1 MSSSRWIPQS
11 PPQRRRSHMSRH
23 TFLPPMMWRGSI
35 APDRHSVMATR
46 GGDRGR
52 SFFSDLTIGESR
64 RPPDNRRTSMNVGY
78 PRFPN
83 PSEYP
88 PPPGYPYYEW
98 DEFYDPQPPAG
109 PRHDH
114 RPRPR
119 RDSHVEREKA
129 HEDDAANFGSA
140 CGKLFQQLEQAE
152 QFYQNFQQE
161 FDNEITSI
169 KKYAGDGI
177 LRELWSRRIGVPS
190 SRRDSIKS
198 EEEVTEWEDQ
208 LRKPCQ
214 KFRIQATKLDMCL
227 QKVATATI
235 PIPKSRK
242 DETSVDSAKLLQDK
256 IETSGEGIRG
266 LLAKVYRS
274 RQYCS
279 ELVKELGQLKTL
291 VDPQKSQGFDEQ
303 EDGTGSNDVEYG
315 PVADTAPGNS
325 APSW

>member
-1 MSSSRWIPQS
+1 
-11 PPQRRRSHMSRH
+11 
-23 TFLPPMMWRGSI
+23 
-35 APDRHSVMATR
+35 
-46 GGDRGR
+46 
-52 SFFSDLTIGESR
+52 
-64 RPPDNRRTSMNVGY
+64 MNVGY
-78 PRFPN
+78 PRFPT
-83 PSEYP
+83 PSEHP

-98 DEFYDPQPPAG
+98 DEFYDPQPLTG
-109 PRHDH
+109 PRHDR

-119 RDSHVEREKA
+119 RDSHVEREKT
-129 HEDDAANFGSA
+129 HEDHAANFDGA
-140 CGKLFQQLEQAE
+140 CAKLFQQLEQAE

-161 FDNEITSI
+161 FDNDVTSI

-198 EEEVTEWEDQ
+198 EEEVNEWEDQ

-227 QKVATATI
+227 QKAATALI

-256 IETSGEGIRG
+256 IETSGEGIRR
-266 LLAKVYRS
+266 LLGKVYRS

-279 ELVKELGQLKTL
+279 ELVKELGQLKSL
-291 VDPQKSQGFDEQ
+291 VDPQKPQEYDEQ
-303 EDGTGSNDVEYG
+303 EDGFGNNDVEYG
-315 PVADTAPGNS
+315 PAADNQF
-325 APSW
+325 

>member
-1 MSSSRWIPQS
+1 
-11 PPQRRRSHMSRH
+11 
-23 TFLPPMMWRGSI
+23 
-35 APDRHSVMATR
+35 
-46 GGDRGR
+46 
-52 SFFSDLTIGESR
+52 
-64 RPPDNRRTSMNVGY
+64 MNVGY

-140 CGKLFQQLEQAE
+140 CGRLFQQLEQAE

>member
-1 MSSSRWIPQS
+1 M
-11 PPQRRRSHMSRH
+11 
-23 TFLPPMMWRGSI
+23 
-35 APDRHSVMATR
+35 
-46 GGDRGR
+46 
-52 SFFSDLTIGESR
+52 
-64 RPPDNRRTSMNVGY
+64 SMNVGY

-83 PSEYP
+83 PREFP

-98 DEFYDPQPPAG
+98 DEFYDPQPPTG

-114 RPRPR
+114 HPHPQPRPR
-119 RDSHVEREKA
+119 RGPHVEREKA
-129 HEDDAANFGSA
+129 HEDHTGNFDNA
-140 CGKLFQQLEQAE
+140 CAKLFQQLEQAE

-161 FDNEITSI
+161 FDNEVTSI
-169 KKYAGDGI
+169 KKYAGDSI

-198 EEEVTEWEDQ
+198 EDEVNEWEDQ

-214 KFRIQATKLDMCL
+214 KFKIQATKLDMCL
-227 QKVATATI
+227 QKAAAAVI

-256 IETSGEGIRG
+256 IETSGEGILC
-266 LLAKVYRS
+266 LLSKVYRS

-291 VDPQKSQGFDEQ
+291 VDPQKLQDGDGQ
-303 EDGTGSNDVEYG
+303 EDGFGGNIVEYG
-315 PVADTAPGNS
+315 PTADIQF
-325 APSW
+325 

>member
-1 MSSSRWIPQS
+1 M
-11 PPQRRRSHMSRH
+11 
-23 TFLPPMMWRGSI
+23 
-35 APDRHSVMATR
+35 APDRRSMTATR
-46 GGDRGR
+46 GQDRDR
-52 SFFSDLTIGESR
+52 SFFSDLTIGDPR
-64 RPPDNRRTSMNVGY
+64 RPPDHRRMLMNVGH

-88 PPPGYPYYEW
+88 PPPGYPYEW

-119 RDSHVEREKA
+119 RDSHAEREKT
-129 HEDDAANFGSA
+129 HEDNTANFESA
-140 CGKLFQQLEQAE
+140 CAKLFHQLEQAE

-161 FDNEITSI
+161 FDNEVTSI

-198 EEEVTEWEDQ
+198 EEEVNEWEDQ

-214 KFRIQATKLDMCL
+214 KFRLQATKLDMCL
-227 QKVATATI
+227 KKAATAMI
-235 PIPKSRK
+235 PTPKSRK

-256 IETSGEGIRG
+256 IETSGEGIRS
-266 LLAKVYRS
+266 LLGKVYRS

-279 ELVKELGQLKTL
+279 ELVKELGQLKAL
-291 VDPQKSQGFDEQ
+291 VDPQKPQDYDEQ
-303 EDGTGSNDVEYG
+303 EDGFGGGVDFG
-315 PVADTAPGNS
+315 PEADNQF
-325 APSW
+325 

>member
-1 MSSSRWIPQS
+1 M
-11 PPQRRRSHMSRH
+11 
-23 TFLPPMMWRGSI
+23 
-35 APDRHSVMATR
+35 APDRRSVR
-46 GGDRGR
+46 GRDRER
-52 SFFSDLTIGESR
+52 SFFSDLTIGEPR
-64 RPPDNRRTSMNVGY
+64 RPHDNRRPSMNVGY

-109 PRHDH
+109 PRHGH

-119 RDSHVEREKA
+119 RDSHVEREKPN
-129 HEDDAANFGSA
+129 EDHTANFDGA
-140 CGKLFQQLEQAE
+140 CAKLYQQLEQAE

-161 FDNEITSI
+161 FDNEVTSI

-177 LRELWSRRIGVPS
+177 LRELWSRRIGLPS

-198 EEEVTEWEDQ
+198 EEEVNEWEDQ

-227 QKVATATI
+227 QKTATAVI
-235 PIPKSRK
+235 PFPKSRN

-256 IETSGEGIRG
+256 IETSGEGIRC
-266 LLAKVYRS
+266 LLSKVYRS

-279 ELVKELGQLKTL
+279 ELVKELGQLKSL
-291 VDPQKSQGFDEQ
+291 VDPQKPQ
-303 EDGTGSNDVEYG
+303 EYG
-315 PVADTAPGNS
+315 EQQRTGDRSPPTSNSPGPEES
-325 APSW
+325 KATLSW